1 MSVSLVI
8 RQLAWVPSLS
18 LRHIR
23 HASFFLQKILVLL
36 SYCHVSEAAWSC
48 SMCPWDYLSYRKPAF
63 PQTHFMHAH
72 ECADSSPLSY
82 IHWRECWLAHTRSC
96 IYSYHLADGT
106 MKKTNKKEDAKQLF
120 VATSSLRA
128 FGCVC
133 VCVLCEHAVF
143 VHERQQPWAFF
154 PCNLQFHPRHPDRPG
169 PYLVAASLCD
179 IFVWFLCLC
188 VCCAI
193 LGSIA
198 MPARNVAWLC
208 FIAGLAGTHSS

>member
-128 FGCVC
+128 FVCVC
-133 VCVLCEHAVF
+133 VCVV
-143 VHERQQPWAFF
+143 WA
-154 PCNLQFHPRHPDRPG
+154 CCVRPRKTPTVSLFSMQSAISSSTPRSSRSISSSSFASRHLR
-169 PYLVAASLCD
+169 LISVSLCM
-179 IFVWFLCLC
+179 LCN
-188 VCCAI
+188 
-193 LGSIA
+193 SRQHRH
-198 MPARNVAWLC
+198 AR
-208 FIAGLAGTHSS
+208 T